1 MVPLSTTGNQEGK
14 GTSRLRT
21 VALLTNEQK
30 TTQRVK
36 ENGKTEKCVLKEKKI
51 HKQILMKQR
60 RVTDIRMSSKYG
72 YKDGHHGQKNKA

>member
-36 ENGKTEKCVLKEKKI
+36 ENEETEKCVLKEKKSI
-51 HKQILMKQR
+51 N
-60 RVTDIRMSSKYG
+60 KY
-72 YKDGHHGQKNKA
+72 